1 MQALAPEIRIVKDPE
16 ELTRAAAGELVR
28 CAKESVGRQGRFTV
42 ALAGGNTPLGL
53 YEMLATQPTFRTLL
67 PWDKSHFFWGD
78 ERHVP
83 PDHAE
88 NHYRKAQAAMFSK
101 VQVPP
106 ENIHRV
112 PSENS
117 DAAAAAAAYESDLR
131 AFFALKSGEAPR
143 FDLALLGMGP
153 DGHIAALFPGADAL
167 AAGDRLAMA
176 THDAQLKTEWITL
189 TLPVFNN
196 AATVVFL
203 ACGTEKAETLREVLR
218 RVERPPKRGAR
229 IPAELVRPVNGR
241 LLWIVDQEAAGLLA
255 PAR

>member
-1 MQALAPEIRIVKDPE
+1 MQALAPEIRIVKDSE

-42 ALAGGNTPLGL
+42 ALAGGNTPISL
-53 YEMLATQPTFRTLL
+53 YELLATQPTFRTLL
-67 PWDKSHFFWGD
+67 PWGKSHFFWGD

-88 NHYRKAQAAMFSK
+88 NHFRKAQAAMFSR
-101 VQVPP
+101 VDVPP

-112 PSENS
+112 PAENP
-117 DAAAAAAAYESDLR
+117 DAAAAAAEYEAELR
-131 AFFALKSGEAPR
+131 RFFGLKPGKLPR

-153 DGHIAALFPGADAL
+153 DGHIAALFPGSDAL
-167 AAGDRLAMA
+167 AVSDRLAVA
-176 THDAQLKTEWITL
+176 TRDAQHGTEWITL
-189 TLPVFNN
+189 TLPVLNN
-196 AATVVFL
+196 ASTVVFL
-203 ACGTEKAETLREVLR
+203 ASGTQKAETLREVLR
-218 RVERPPKRGAR
+218 RVERPPKNAVR

-241 LLWIVDQEAAGLLA
+241 LLWIVDQEAAGLLK

>member
-1 MQALAPEIRIVKDPE
+1 MQILAPEIRIVKDLD

-83 PDHAE
+83 QDHAD
-88 NHYRKAQAAMFSK
+88 NHYRKAQAAMFSR
-101 VQVPP
+101 VNVPP
-106 ENIHRV
+106 ENIHRI
-112 PSENS
+112 PAENP
-117 DAAAAAAAYESDLR
+117 DAASAAAEYEAYLR
-131 AFFALKSGEAPR
+131 QFFALQPGKFPR

-153 DGHIAALFPGADAL
+153 DGHIAAIFPGSDPL
-167 AAGDRLAMA
+167 AAGDSFAVA
-176 THDAQLKTEWITL
+176 THDPKHGTGWITL
-189 TLPVFNN
+189 TLPVLNN
-196 AATVVFL
+196 AATVMFL
-203 ACGTEKAETLREVLR
+203 ACGKEKAETLREVLR
-218 RVERPPKRGAR
+218 RVERPPKKAER

-241 LLWIVDQEAAGLLA
+241 LLWIVDQAAAGLLT